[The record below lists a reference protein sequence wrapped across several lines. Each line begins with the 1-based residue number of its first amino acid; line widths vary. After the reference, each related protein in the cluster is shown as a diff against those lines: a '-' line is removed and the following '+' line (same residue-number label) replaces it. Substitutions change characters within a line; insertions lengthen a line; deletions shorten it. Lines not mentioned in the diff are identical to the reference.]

1 MKLDYSCGVI
11 PVTKVDKSLDQLPGT
26 FQFSKLNGVAKGAY
40 IHYDAARMHG
50 LPVAVQ
56 VVGRRLEE
64 EKVLAFMERIEE
76 AFEQSDGKY
85 DVLAIV

>member
-1 MKLDYSCGVI
+1 MKLDYTCGVI
-11 PVTKVDKSLDQLPGT
+11 PVTKVDKTLDKLPGT
-26 FQFSKLNGVAKGAY
+26 FQFSKLNGVARGAY

-64 EKVLAFMERIEE
+64 EKVLAFMERTEE
-76 AFEQSDGKY
+76 ALEQTGGKY
-85 DVLAIV
+85 EVLAIH